1 MKKYLDHKHHIS
13 ISTVF
18 MLFLIAVLSAPSKE
32 SMAKK
37 RYGRR
42 QLEIQKSST
51 KLKSCENKA
60 ELCYQHYDL
69 SSRDWKKDAS
79 GSYTEKAENC
89 RNQIHECRSAY
100 MPTKKDCVAVLDQ
113 CYEQNCQGGICADK
127 ENNIDLALA
136 CMTNQNYFFVYG
148 CMIDVEGKAGL
159 WAQRA
164 IGEKASIE
172 QSRLREE
179 QSMTQALKQ
188 QELEAQLKIQQ
199 AEAQARQ
206 AEAAAQSE
214 VARIQAENERKMA
227 AEERAYQDKKEAE
240 ERARKAE
247 ENRDPNAEFLKSV
260 LKMKKDL
267 KKLQKHLTD
276 AKSMIGYSET
286 SKKPQNIMWYKPSK
300 DSTIDT
306 EE

>member
-1 MKKYLDHKHHIS
+1 MKKYLDKKHHIT
-13 ISTVF
+13 ISTGF
-18 MLFLIAVLSAPSKE
+18 MLFLIAVLSSPSKE
-32 SMAKK
+32 SQAKK

-51 KLKSCENKA
+51 KLSNCEDKA

-69 SSRDWKKDAS
+69 STKDWKKGAN
-79 GSYTEKAENC
+79 GEYTEKANNC
-89 RNQIHECRSAY
+89 RNQIHECRKAY
-100 MPTKKDCVAVLDQ
+100 MPTKKDCVSVLDQ
-113 CYEQNCQGGICADK
+113 CYAENCQGGICANK
-127 ENNIDLALA
+127 EDNIDLALA

-159 WAQRA
+159 WAQ
-164 IGEKASIE
+164 KAKGQTAALE
-172 QSRLREE
+172 QDKLRQE
-179 QSMTQALKQ
+179 QALKQ
-188 QELEAQLKIQQ
+188 QELDAQLRIKQAEIQAKQ
-199 AEAQARQ
+199 AEAQ
-206 AEAAAQSE
+206 AQSE

-227 AEERAYQDKKEAE
+227 AEERAYKDRKEAE

-247 ENRDPNAEFLKSV
+247 ASKDPNAEFLKSV

-276 AKSMIGYSET
+276 AKSMIGYRES
-286 SKKPQNIMWYKPSK
+286 SKKPENVMWYRPNK
-300 DSTIDT
+300 DNTMD